1 MATILLIEDNLEIRE
16 NLAEMLELAGHEVLL
31 ASNGIEGMNIAA
43 NKLPQIILSD
53 IMMPKANGY
62 EVIKTLKANSL
73 TSHIP
78 FIFLTASTE
87 PSEMQAGLDLGA
99 DAYIRKPFEEEE
111 LMEVLSRCLSVQ
123 TPS

>member
-1 MATILLIEDNLEIRE
+1 MATILLIEDKLEIRE

-31 ASNGIEGMNIAA
+31 ASNGIDGMNMAA

-62 EVIKTLKANSL
+62 EVIKTLKANSQ

-87 PSEMQAGLDLGA
+87 RCEMQAGLDLGA
-99 DAYIRKPFEEEE
+99 DAYIRKPFDEEE